1 MAKIEKV
8 KQSVFGRTLG
18 AELRAAKVRPV
29 DMAAPLERGL
39 SRFVQGATSLVNTF
53 SRLKEEEANA
63 ALEQAQA
70 DYLQEVTEGLNKE
83 VYSLHGEAL
92 HGAEDRARKI
102 QLDALNRQREKLSRY
117 GAEAGRR
124 FSLFAQ
130 RNSTGETSRVV
141 HYAAGEIRRSTL
153 DAAQRTQSSSLRN
166 FSMSGDD
173 FSREAYLESF
183 DRAWGVANGRIITDD
198 KLRVLKEDEEAGFVR
213 IGNEKLRIVDEIKE
227 GDKGVISRDKADDLL
242 ARFTQ
247 ENAAYNQAHREA
259 VDNLHTARINQLLK
273 WGDVVGAK
281 AYLEQRTNEK
291 GAVLSGRARTAL
303 SSLIGKNY
311 MQIKVGL
318 EAGVWMNGLLKGIG
332 KSDSKS
338 MGGQLYTP
346 EFERQG
352 LAAISRQT
360 ELAGIDATGEA
371 RARLNAMT
379 SQFNQRLQVMRAFTR
394 SETERITNYLSGGNP
409 SGTNYFVSGKEPE
422 LIEELNKLPDSYIK
436 DKLMADALRR
446 RAIADA
452 KLADTPE
459 ARRMREARIM
469 EFMRLMSEGT
479 PVAIRY
485 PGDPEGGLMKF
496 DLSKKDQADR
506 ALDYF
511 GFTARE
517 KQRIHA
523 SLQDPFPLRIVTGLI
538 SDGLNDA
545 LGLSPDDP
553 KRFTPGAVSYMA
565 PELVER
571 MRKLL
576 SYDTRVADSAR
587 AKGALTKD
595 EEKTLRTKVKTLLQ
609 SYAVKEPGKLWGFN
623 DVSLPEFLYRGL
635 GENGNLDAEFF
646 YDKFTDLAMSDDQL
660 RAVERAAQEYRLSVN
675 PRKPNETDAEITSTR
690 RSPSTVQTT
699 QAQRRSG
706 RVRDPE
712 TGLYYKRSVLDKEGK
727 RREER
732 RKSLDKHFN
741 PSLSET
747 YGIGKR

>member
-1 MAKIEKV
+1 MALIKKILP
-8 KQSVFGRTLG
+8 SVSGETRGARFSVRHPGTPDIYGDIGRSLS
-18 AELRAAKVRPV
+18 
-29 DMAAPLERGL
+29 GL
-39 SRFVQGATSLVNTF
+39 SGGMSSLSAGF
-53 SRLKEEEANA
+53 ARMHRQEEDL

-70 DYLQEVTEGLNKE
+70 DYLQEVTESFDKDI
-83 VYSLHGEAL
+83 YSLKGESL
-92 HGAEDRARKI
+92 RGAEDKARTI
-102 QLDALNRQREKLSRY
+102 LGNAENRQLEKLSSFGKR
-117 GAEAGRR
+117 ASDR
-124 FSLFAQ
+124 FRLFAT
-130 RNSTGETSRVV
+130 RSSTGTLSRMT
-141 HYAAGEIRRSTL
+141 HYAQGELRRSTL

-173 FSREAYLESF
+173 FSREAYLEAF
-183 DRAWGVANGRIITDD
+183 DRAWGVTNGRIITDD
-198 KLRVLKEDEEAGFVR
+198 KLRVLREDEDAGFVR

-227 GDKGVISRDKADDLL
+227 GDKGVISRDKAADLL

-247 ENAAYNQAHREA
+247 ENAAYNQSRQEA
-259 VDNLHTARINQLLK
+259 ADNLHTARVNQLLK

-303 SSLIGKNY
+303 SSLIDKNY

-394 SETERITNYLSGGNP
+394 SETERITSYLSGGNP

-469 EFMRLMSEGT
+469 EIMRLMSEGA
-479 PVAIRY
+479 PVTIQY

-545 LGLSPDDP
+545 MGLSPDNP

-587 AKGALTKD
+587 TKGALTKD

-623 DVSLPEFLYRGL
+623 DVSLPEFMYRGL

-646 YDKFTDLAMSDDQL
+646 YDKFTSLAMSDEQL
-660 RAVERAAQEYRLSVN
+660 RAVERAEQEYRLSVN
-675 PRKPNETDAEITSTR
+675 PRKPNETDAEGAAPLRQNTG
-690 RSPSTVQTT
+690 P
-699 QAQRRSG
+699 
-706 RVRDPE
+706 RDRAV
-712 TGLYYKRSVLDKEGK
+712 LQKKR
-727 RREER
+727 
-732 RKSLDKHFN
+732 
-741 PSLSET
+741 P
-747 YGIGKR
+747 